1 MLFRHL
7 LTILISFLLALTLTI
22 PVFAKNATGVDR
34 VIVSKSDRKLY
45 LMQGRYVIKSYPVS
59 LGKNPVGHKTK
70 IGDQRTPEGRYTI
83 NSRNPNS
90 RYHLAL
96 QISYPSTRDKK
107 NAASKGVHPGGDIM
121 LHGLP
126 SKYADGEKVM
136 LDLDWTD
143 GCIAVS
149 NKAIEEIWQLVADN
163 TVIDIFP

>member
-7 LTILISFLLALTLTI
+7 LTFLISTLLVLSLVAPAL
-22 PVFAKNATGVDR
+22 ASHAREVDR
-34 VIVSKSDRKLY
+34 VIVSKSDRTLY

-59 LGKNPVGHKTK
+59 LGKNPVGHKTEV
-70 IGDQRTPEGRYTI
+70 GDQRTPEGRYTI
-83 NSRNPNS
+83 NWRNSDS

-96 QISYPSTRDKK
+96 HISYPSIKDKRT
-107 NAASKGVHPGGDIM
+107 AARKGVHPGGGIM

-149 NKAIEEIWQLVADN
+149 NRAIEEIWKLVADN
-163 TVIDIFP
+163 TIIDIFP